1 MKHIMNLIRNSA
13 IYIVITNL
21 VDVYRAAKHRHD
33 WAYSSHEEEIAFGN
47 GSQVTLNQRHRIKLN
62 FKTRYCNKCGL
73 KEKMHPKGN
82 WYPCSLTKEEQRDK
96 KLKDLGI

>member
-1 MKHIMNLIRNSA
+1 MKQIMNLIRNSA
-13 IYIVITNL
+13 IYIAITNL
-21 VDVYRAAKHRHD
+21 VEVYRAATHRHD
-33 WAYSSHEEEIAFGN
+33 WAYSSLEEEIAFGN
-47 GSQVTLNQRHRIKLN
+47 QRHHIKLN

-96 KLKDLGI
+96 KLTDLGI

>member
-1 MKHIMNLIRNSA
+1 MKYILNLIRNSA
-13 IYIVITNL
+13 IYIAITNL
-21 VDVYRAAKHRHD
+21 VDVYRAATHRHD
-33 WAYSSHEEEIAFGN
+33 WAYSNHEEEIAFGN
-47 GSQVTLNQRHRIKLN
+47 QKHRIKLN

-96 KLKDLGI
+96 KLSDLGI